1 MENIKFVKAYS
12 TGFAF
17 MPSSLR
23 RGYHLHRLL
32 LSRDVIYGVR
42 GILKWAI
49 DIADSFYYNII
60 MCGIVGYIG
69 PRDLSSVLLGSLW
82 RLEYRG
88 YDSSGIAVIDNGEF
102 TIRKVPGKL
111 SALEELVKAKP
122 VTGQLGV
129 GHTRWATHGRPQEM
143 NTHPLLDCNEEIALV
158 VNGIIENYLLLK
170 DELEAKG
177 HIFRS
182 LTDSEVIVHLIEEN
196 MDLGITEAV
205 KKTVPR
211 LTGNFAFAV
220 VSTREPGKILC
231 ARHDA
236 PLICCYNK
244 DEAALASDISGVI
257 AIFDEVI
264 DVPNDSIACLSVG
277 DCVFTSF
284 DGEEFRLEPRKI
296 HIQVRDMDK
305 GHFPHFMLKEI
316 FEQPKVIYNIV
327 SERISDGSINL
338 GVELNL
344 SNDELRKLSR
354 IVIQACGT
362 SWHAGLV
369 GKYLIEGFAR
379 IHTEVDISSEFRY
392 RDAVLD
398 GDTMVMAISQS
409 GETADTIAGLRE
421 AKAKFLKVLSLVN
434 VQQSSIHRESDGA
447 IAIMAGPEIGVAS
460 TKAYTCEI
468 LNLYL
473 LSLYLGVLRGFV
485 TIPELKKHLSEIR
498 KIPGQL
504 DEILGLDRKIQ
515 KIAEVFYNSRDFLFL
530 GRGLNYATAL
540 EGALKLKEISYIH
553 ATGYA
558 AGEMKHGPIALIDE
572 KMPVV
577 CVNPKSSVYDKM
589 FNNIQEVV
597 ARDGIP
603 ISIVTEGDKK
613 TKTVSK
619 YTIEIPESIE
629 CISPILSVIPL
640 QLFAYHIAT
649 LKGLDVDRPR
659 NLAKSVTVE

>member
-1 MENIKFVKAYS
+1 
-12 TGFAF
+12 
-17 MPSSLR
+17 
-23 RGYHLHRLL
+23 
-32 LSRDVIYGVR
+32 
-42 GILKWAI
+42 
-49 DIADSFYYNII
+49 

-88 YDSSGIAVIDNGEF
+88 YDSSGIAVIDNGEL
-102 TIRKVPGKL
+102 TVRKVPGKL
-111 SALEELVKAKP
+111 SELEELLKGKP
-122 VTGQLGV
+122 VTGRIGV

-143 NTHPLLDCNEEIALV
+143 NTHPLVDCNEEIALV

-170 DELEAKG
+170 DELESRG

-196 MDLGITEAV
+196 LDQGLAEAV
-205 KKTVPR
+205 KQTVNK
-211 LTGNFAFAV
+211 LAGNFAFAV
-220 VSTREPGKILC
+220 IATKEPERIVC

-236 PLICCYNK
+236 PLVCCYNK
-244 DEAALASDISGVI
+244 GEAALASDISGVI

-264 DVPNDSIACLSVG
+264 DIPNDSVAVLSEG
-277 DCVFTSF
+277 DCIFSSF

-296 HIQVRDMDK
+296 IIQVKDMDK

-316 FEQPKVIYNIV
+316 FEQPKVIHSIV
-327 SERISDGSINL
+327 NKRISDSGINL
-338 GVELNL
+338 GEEVSL
-344 SNDELRKLSR
+344 SNDELKKLSR

-369 GKYLIEGFAR
+369 GKYLIERFAR

-398 GDTMVMAISQS
+398 GDTVVMAISQS

-434 VQQSSIHRESDGA
+434 VSQSSIHRESDGA
-447 IAIMAGPEIGVAS
+447 IAILAGPEIGVAS

-468 LNLYL
+468 LNLYF
-473 LSLYLGVLRGFV
+473 LSLYLGVLKGFV
-485 TIPELKKHLSEIR
+485 TIRELKKHFTEIR
-498 KIPGQL
+498 KITGQIDAIL
-504 DEILGLDRKIQ
+504 DLDRRIK
-515 KIAEVFYNSRDFLFL
+515 KIAENFYNSRDFLFL

-577 CVNPKSSVYDKM
+577 CVNPKSSVYEKM
-589 FNNIQEVV
+589 YNNIEEVV
-597 ARDGIP
+597 ARDGMP
-603 ISIVTEGDKK
+603 ISIVTKGDKK
-613 TKTVSK
+613 TKSISK
-619 YTIEIPESIE
+619 YSIEIPECTE
-629 CISPILSVIPL
+629 YISPILSVIPL
-640 QLFAYHIAT
+640 QLLAYHIAT

>member
-1 MENIKFVKAYS
+1 MNRY
-12 TGFAF
+12 
-17 MPSSLR
+17 
-23 RGYHLHRLL
+23 
-32 LSRDVIYGVR
+32 
-42 GILKWAI
+42 
-49 DIADSFYYNII
+49 FYYNIA

-88 YDSSGIAVIDNGEF
+88 YDSSGISVIDNGEM

-111 SALEELVKAKP
+111 SELEALLKAKP
-122 VTGQLGV
+122 VTGQVGI

-143 NTHPLLDCNEEIALV
+143 NTHPLVDCTEETALV
-158 VNGIIENYLLLK
+158 VNGIIENYLILK
-170 DELEAKG
+170 DELESKG

-182 LTDSEVIVHLIEEN
+182 LTDSEVIVHLVEEN
-196 MDLGITEAV
+196 MDLGLAEAV
-205 KKTVPR
+205 KKTVNR

-220 VSTREPGKILC
+220 VSTKEPEKIVC

-236 PLICCYNK
+236 PLVCCYNK
-244 DEAALASDISGVI
+244 DEAAVASDISGVI
-257 AIFDEVI
+257 AIFDQVI
-264 DVPNDSIACLSVG
+264 DIPNDSIAVLSVG

-296 HIQVRDMDK
+296 HIQVQDMDK
-305 GHFPHFMLKEI
+305 GHFSHFMLKEI
-316 FEQPKVIYNIV
+316 FEQPKVIHDIV
-327 SERISDGSINL
+327 CQRISDSTINL
-338 GVELNL
+338 GTELNI
-344 SNDELRKLSR
+344 SDTELKKLSR

-369 GKYLIEGFAR
+369 GKYLIERFAR

-421 AKAKFLKVLSLVN
+421 AKVKFLKVLSLVN
-434 VQQSSIHRESDGA
+434 VQQSSIHRESDGT
-447 IAIMAGPEIGVAS
+447 ISIMAGPEIGVAS

-468 LNLYL
+468 LNMYF

-485 TIPELKKHLSEIR
+485 TIPELQKHFTEIR
-498 KIPGQL
+498 KIPGQIDRIL
-504 DEILGLDRKIQ
+504 DLDRKIK
-515 KIAEVFYNSRDFLFL
+515 KIAEELYNSRDFLFL

-572 KMPVV
+572 NMPVV
-577 CVNPKSSVYDKM
+577 CINTESSVYDKM
-589 FNNIQEVV
+589 FGNIQEVV

-613 TKTVSK
+613 TKAVSR
-619 YTIEIPESIE
+619 YVIEIPECTE
-629 CISPILSVIPL
+629 FISPILAVIPL